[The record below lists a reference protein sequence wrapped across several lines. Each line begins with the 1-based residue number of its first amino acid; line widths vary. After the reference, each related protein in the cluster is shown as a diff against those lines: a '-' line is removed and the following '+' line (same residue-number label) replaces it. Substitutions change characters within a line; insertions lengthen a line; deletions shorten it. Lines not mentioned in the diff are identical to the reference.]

1 MDRRGFLGTAFA
13 SLLLPD
19 QGEQA
24 DRLRD
29 PGTVQSRAPVGMLD
43 NDEVVKGIER
53 KLKCTCGCNLDIFTC
68 RTTDFTCQI
77 SPALHQEVMELRAAG
92 KSPEE
97 VIAAFVAKHGEQIL
111 MAPKPEGF
119 NLAGYLVPG
128 VVILAVGAAFTAVI
142 LRRQA
147 VRRAGGPA
155 GADLSDPE
163 TVRPSAGPT
172 TSDLDRLQKALTEV
186 AD

>member
-1 MDRRGFLGTAFA
+1 MDRRGFLGTALA
-13 SLLLPD
+13 SLLPW
-19 QGEQA
+19 QGDQA

-29 PGTVQSRAPVGMLD
+29 PGTVGQTRAPVGMLD
-43 NDEVVKGIER
+43 NDEVVKGIEH

-68 RTTDFTCQI
+68 RTTDFTCQY
-77 SPALHQEVMELRAAG
+77 SPALHKEVMDLRAEG
-92 KSPEE
+92 KSPDE

-128 VVILAVGAAFTAVI
+128 VVILAVGAAITAVI
-142 LRRQA
+142 VRRRAAGPSDRLTEDGQA
-147 VRRAGGPA
+147 VTP
-155 GADLSDPE
+155 SD
-163 TVRPSAGPT
+163 GPT
-172 TSDLDRLQKALTEV
+172 ATDLDRLQKALTEV